1 LSLVYPQAFHWLCG
15 SRRGSWAC
23 DVLPPG
29 IMSVIVY
36 GSTPPPHAVHSLST
50 LRCVCESTVL
60 NFRRAVRV
68 LKHSSLQSTE
78 PAASRRYGIINKALH
93 PEGAGL
99 NTAGAAKARRT
110 AGTARS
116 IGSRAPDPATEILRS

>member
-1 LSLVYPQAFHWLCG
+1 
-15 SRRGSWAC
+15 
-23 DVLPPG
+23 
-29 IMSVIVY
+29 MSVIVY

-50 LRCVCESTVL
+50 LRSVCESTVL
-60 NFRRAVRV
+60 NFRRAITVI
-68 LKHSSLQSTE
+68 KDSSLENTE
-78 PAASRRYGIINKALH
+78 AGASRRYGIINKALH

-116 IGSRAPDPATEILRS
+116 IGSRAHDPATEIRRSEQKSYS